1 MELGLLTRKKADE
14 QWVSEYICDSVF
26 KVLMGSSSSDDTRQ
40 QFGPSNAVNEKFSAP
55 SSLKLQ

>member
-26 KVLMGSSSSDDTRQ
+26 KVLMGSSSSDDT
-40 QFGPSNAVNEKFSAP
+40 S
-55 SSLKLQ
+55 SSLDLAMQ